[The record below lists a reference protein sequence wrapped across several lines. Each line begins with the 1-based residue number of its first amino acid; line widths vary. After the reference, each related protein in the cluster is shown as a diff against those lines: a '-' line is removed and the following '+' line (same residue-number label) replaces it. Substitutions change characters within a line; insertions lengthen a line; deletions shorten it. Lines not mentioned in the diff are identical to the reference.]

1 MRGIIEELP
10 NPHPLGVALPA
21 VYQEDD
27 FTQRFTSALDAVL
40 ASVISTMDNLEA
52 YLDPKETPADF
63 LEWLAGWVGVV
74 LDENWP
80 LERQRTFVAEAVELY
95 RWRGTVKGLSAL
107 VALYAGVE
115 PEIVDTGGVEWS
127 ATPYGR
133 IPGEPEPRFTIR
145 LRVPD
150 RSAVDVDRLDAIV
163 RAAKP
168 AHVLHQIELVGP
180 GRETAKQGPKN
191 GPKGGEPEAPKA
203 GQVPPARP
211 EPETG
216 ETPTAVELPPAKP
229 EPEPEAGE
237 TLKVE
242 TAAPETPKTE
252 ATASEPAEERSS
264 KPKPGNGGSVK
275 ASGSQAKKD
284 KEAPNGEG
292 EVPAE

>member
-1 MRGIIEELP
+1 VRGIIEELP
-10 NPHPLGVALPA
+10 NPHPIGVALPA

-27 FTQRFTSALDAVL
+27 FTQRFTSALDSVL
-40 ASVISTMDNLEA
+40 APLPSTLDNLVA
-52 YLDPKETPADF
+52 YLDPKLTPTDF

-95 RWRGTVKGLSAL
+95 RWRGTVKGVSAL

-127 ATPYGR
+127 PTPNGR
-133 IPGEPEPRFTIR
+133 VPGEPEPRFTIR

-150 RSAVDVDRLDAIV
+150 RSAVDVDRLDAII

-180 GRETAKQGPKN
+180 GREPAKP

-203 GQVPPARP
+203 GQVAPAKP

-216 ETPTAVELPPAKP
+216 ETPTGVELPPAKP

-237 TLKVE
+237 S
-242 TAAPETPKTE
+242 PKTE
-252 ATASEPAEERSS
+252 TVA
-264 KPKPGNGGSVK
+264 PGNLD
-275 ASGSQAKKD
+275 Q
-284 KEAPNGEG
+284 ETPNGEG